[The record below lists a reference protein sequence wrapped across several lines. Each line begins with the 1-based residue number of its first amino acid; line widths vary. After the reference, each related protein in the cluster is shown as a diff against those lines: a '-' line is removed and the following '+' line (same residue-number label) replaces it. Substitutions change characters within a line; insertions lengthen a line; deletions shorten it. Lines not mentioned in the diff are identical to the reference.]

1 MVSYGM
7 LTIDMVCRYGMMTIW
22 CGVVTIWLSW
32 YGKVCLLW
40 YGYLMVWYGGC
51 AGGMAMAC
59 RRGNHP
65 FLLAVIIDLPAQDE
79 ISGNAS
85 P

>member
-1 MVSYGM
+1 MGCWYGKLWYAHYIYMV
-7 LTIDMVCRYGMMTIW
+7 TIW

-40 YGYLMVWYGGC
+40 YGYLMVWYGG
-51 AGGMAMAC
+51 MAMAC

-65 FLLAVIIDLPAQDE
+65 FLLAVVIDLPAQDE